1 MKDKNKTFG
10 LIDIG
15 IFLFTLILIV
25 IFSQNVGLAFLT
37 KVVSYMLSLYV
48 HHEEITNQQMFKLV
62 VFSVTFVYLHIVQS
76 LAYVLGFTFKL
87 VLVVLYSKLKAT
99 N

>member
-10 LIDIG
+10 LVDIG

-25 IFSQNVGLAFLT
+25 IFSQNVGLIFLT

-48 HHEEITNQQMFKLV
+48 HHEKITNQQMFKLV
-62 VFSVTFVYLHIVQS
+62 VFSVAFAYLHIMQN
-76 LAYVLGFTFKL
+76 LAYVLGFTFKFVL
-87 VLVVLYSKLKAT
+87 VLLYSRLKAT